1 MKLVFCGV
9 GALGSTAAVLCR
21 SLGAE
26 LRLVDFDRVE
36 SKNLS
41 AQAFVKQSLGKNKAE
56 ALKLQLWNFW
66 AVKAEAMPVR
76 VGADNVAQVCGGGD
90 LIVDCFDN
98 QASRQ
103 VLSAHARATGL
114 PLVHAALSADGRFG
128 LVRWDE
134 RFTADAEDARRPGHL
149 RGRRAPAVH
158 RPARR
163 GAGPHHPGLRRP
175 ERAPRGNGQPQRHH
189 PRLTPT
195 IVRRGSRD
203 RSRRFRAAAADG
215 SLDAD
220 WDVADVFFPILAAR
234 RWARGVHHAPAGR
247 HAFLLGID
255 NRQAIAADEGPGQHD
270 DDRPTHG

>member
-76 VGADNVAQVCGGGD
+76 VGADNVAQVCDGGD
-90 LIVDCFDN
+90 LIIDCFDN

-103 VLSAHARATGL
+103 VLSTHARAAGL

-128 LVRWDE
+128 MVRWDE
-134 RFTADAEDARRPGHL
+134 HFTADAEGAAGQATCEGGEHLPFIGLLAAALARTIQDFLARSE
-149 RGRRAPAVH
+149 
-158 RPARR
+158 RR
-163 GAGPHHPGLRRP
+163 GAM
-175 ERAPRGNGQPQRHH
+175 
-189 PRLTPT
+189 
-195 IVRRGSRD
+195 V
-203 RSRRFRAAAADG
+203 
-215 SLDAD
+215 SLS
-220 WDVADVFFPILAAR
+220 
-234 RWARGVHHAPAGR
+234 
-247 HAFLLGID
+247 GIT
-255 NRQAIAADEGPGQHD
+255 RV
-270 DDRPTHG
+270 